1 MKVFVVNYICMKT
14 FLICISLLLCLSCS
28 KKQVEGIEISL
39 DKETLN
45 PVVNPGEKA
54 TVRVM
59 AHYSDGKKHELAATD
74 VALAVKTVS
83 ASGNVEVVSLS
94 GNELIPKDGG
104 VAEVKA
110 VYIQDGKTYQASK
123 QVVVRP
129 YYRDYHQSLVLK
141 LFMAYDGE
149 QAVKDTSSLIF
160 KSKDPSRLCTF
171 TEALDVVKRVDNLT
185 RGIPKIIY
193 LVGWQRGGHDHLYPD
208 WSIVNQNL
216 KRDEDPTALE
226 SLRWLIREARAYNT
240 TISLHINMVDAF
252 KESPLWNEYV
262 RNGIISKNEQG
273 NLLTAWEYIKGH
285 EAYHISY
292 TKEWEAG
299 LAQRRIDALIG
310 MVPELQEGHTIHV
323 DAFIAY
329 WQPENRALSPW
340 LAKPE
345 HGGFDKYR
353 EVETQRKIFK
363 YWREKGFDVTGEG
376 IFWAHPE
383 GEGFVGLQPMSWW
396 FPADV
401 NFQMQ
406 IPERLSA
413 RGRTHREGQ
422 GDFRFGSSMQGE
434 EIFQQDKD
442 NLPGFL
448 TQFCTMTLPWYYLSR
463 HDRVVF
469 NNETL
474 YYSDGMI
481 AHEENGDKIIR
492 KGDFILREND
502 NLFVPAQWHD
512 KEIIAFSMN
521 GYADKA
527 WLLPTDWNDVKSVDI
542 YTITMNGPV
551 LKEKGV
557 EVNTGRLTLSLGRE
571 EAVTIIPAGT
581 VCK

>member
-1 MKVFVVNYICMKT
+1 MKT
-14 FLICISLLLCLSCS
+14 FLMCILLSLCVSCAE
-28 KKQVEGIEISL
+28 KQFDRIEIEL

-45 PVVNPGEKA
+45 PVTNPGEKG
-54 TVRVM
+54 TIRV
-59 AHYSDGKKHELAATD
+59 AGYYTNGKKQELAATD

-83 ASGNVEVVSLS
+83 ASGNVDVVSLS
-94 GNELIPKDGG
+94 GNELTPKEGG
-104 VAEVKA
+104 VAEVSA
-110 VYIQDGKTYQASK
+110 VYVQGGKTYSASK
-123 QVVVRP
+123 GVVVRP

-160 KSKDPSRLCTF
+160 KNSDPSRLCTF
-171 TEALDVVKRVDNLT
+171 SEALDVVKRVDNVT

-208 WSIVNQNL
+208 WSIVNPKL
-216 KRDEDPTALE
+216 KRDEDTTALE

-252 KESPLWNEYV
+252 KESPLWDEYV
-262 RNGIISKNEQG
+262 RMGIVSKDERG
-273 NLLTAWEYIKGH
+273 NLLSPWEYIKGH

-299 LAQRRIDALIG
+299 LAQRRIDALIS
-310 MVPELQEGHTIHV
+310 MVPELKDGHTIHV

-329 WQPENRALSPW
+329 WQPQNRALSPW

-345 HGGFDKYR
+345 NGGIDKYR

-396 FPADV
+396 FPTDI

-434 EIFQQDKD
+434 EIFQRDKD

-463 HDRVVF
+463 HDRVAF
-469 NNETL
+469 TNETL
-474 YYSDGMI
+474 YYSDGII
-481 AHEENGDKIIR
+481 AREENGNKIIR

-502 NLFVPAQWHD
+502 DLFVPALWHD
-512 KEIIAFSMN
+512 NEIIAFSMN
-521 GYADKA
+521 GYTDKA
-527 WLLPTDWNDVKSVDI
+527 WVLPADWQNIKSVDI
-542 YTITMNGPV
+542 YNVTLDGLV
-551 LKEKGV
+551 QKEKGV
-557 EVNTGRLTLSLGRE
+557 AVNSGRLTLSLGGE
-571 EAVTIIPAGT
+571 EAVAIVPSGT
-581 VCK
+581 TCK